1 MSEYNPTEA
10 IAAQDRYCEEHEL
23 PCFAP
28 LDGIC
33 PSCGRN
39 IYLPISGS
47 ATPCLS
53 GITVSMA
60 ATRQITGCPHCRCSF
75 VE

>member
-23 PCFAP
+23 PRFAP

-39 IYLPISGS
+39 IYLPGS
-47 ATPCLS
+47 KPCFFS
-53 GITVSMA
+53 ITVSTA
-60 ATRQITGCPHCRCSF
+60 ASCLITSCPHCRCSF